1 MGPTEIKRHARKLA
15 LRAAR
20 TAAAGLFGLVG
31 AGFLI
36 AAAWQAIAD
45 ALSPI
50 EANCILGAA
59 FAAVGFAVFFWPKK
73 KTKAPQFEV
82 GANDLLQVFLT
93 GLNTGRSIR

>member
-1 MGPTEIKRHARKLA
+1 MPSDLKEQARKLA

-20 TAAAGLFGLVG
+20 AAAAVLFGLVG

-45 ALSPI
+45 ALSPM

-59 FAAVGFAVFFWPKK
+59 FAAVGFAAFFWPKK
-73 KTKAPQFEV
+73 KPKAPQVEV